1 MTEGKIPGT
10 DLKNSYYRSY
20 CPDTLKTYQRETKLF
35 EFSPDTNMGEL
46 KIKQRRHFAMALLQW
61 FSLVP
66 FIYVYKKTTIY
77 LDNEV
82 YRKISTHFQGLEN
95 ANENAVLASQTFS
108 QWLRGSKCPII
119 PAVQA
124 GNVSRNV
131 DISYTKKTKVGLKKI
146 CNSY

>member
-1 MTEGKIPGT
+1 MEDKTATSFCNGFVAVVFA
-10 DLKNSYYRSY
+10 
-20 CPDTLKTYQRETKLF
+20 CPVH
-35 EFSPDTNMGEL
+35 
-46 KIKQRRHFAMALLQW
+46 ICLQ
-61 FSLVP
+61 
-66 FIYVYKKTTIY
+66 KTTIY

-124 GNVSRNV
+124 GNVGRNV

>member
-66 FIYVYKKTTIY
+66 FIYVYKKLPFILTTRYIGK
-77 LDNEV
+77 
-82 YRKISTHFQGLEN
+82 YR
-95 ANENAVLASQTFS
+95 
-108 QWLRGSKCPII
+108 PIFK
-119 PAVQA
+119 
-124 GNVSRNV
+124 
-131 DISYTKKTKVGLKKI
+131 DLKMPMKMQ
-146 CNSY
+146 Y